1 MAEKRYRNVR
11 QQQDPLAMLERLE
24 SLREVSGSSG
34 MRDTLK
40 SYMRANPDLS
50 EPFDYESLGEK
61 FPVKSIQSQIAA
73 EDAMNLRA
81 ADLEYRKSLMEE
93 RISELGLKKAARDL
107 DLYESRI
114 AKEDAM
120 LEQVPLARQELGAL
134 DPRSPDYLQQRMNVI
149 NKYPVAFEYKPFVE
163 TVDNP
168 LLFRHRSLKEARV
181 EAGEEVT
188 EDAFNKAS
196 LLLSESGLKKRV
208 EGGDPIA
215 TMQAKVAYDTVN
227 KFMAQRGFGAPSAEP
242 TGMAPEME
250 TEEPEAYEFNSVE
263 EADSSGLPVGT
274 IIYIN
279 GRKAIIE

>member
-24 SLREVSGSSG
+24 SLKQASGPSG

-40 SYMRANPDLS
+40 SYMRANPELS
-50 EPFDYESLGEK
+50 EPFDYESLGER

-73 EDAMNLRA
+73 EDAMELRA

-134 DPRSPDYLQQRMNVI
+134 DPRSPDYLQQRMGVI
-149 NKYPVAFEYKPFVE
+149 NKYPVAFEYAPFVE
-163 TVDNP
+163 TVDKP
-168 LLFRHRSLKEARV
+168 LLFRHGRLKEARV

-188 EDAFNKAS
+188 EDAFNRAS
-196 LLLSESGLKKRV
+196 LLLSDSQLKKRV
-208 EGGDPIA
+208 ENQDPIA

-227 KFMAQRGFGAPSAEP
+227 KFMAQRGFGAPPAEP
-242 TGMAPEME
+242 TGMVPEME
-250 TEEPEAYEFNSVE
+250 TAEPEVYEFNSLE

>member
-1 MAEKRYRNVR
+1 MANRRYRATIPE
-11 QQQDPLAMLERLE
+11 QEDIDLEEQYGPRRFLE
-24 SLREVSGSSG
+24 S
-34 MRDTLK
+34 DI
-40 SYMRANPDLS
+40 RANPMMRSSFRFEELEDR
-50 EPFDYESLGEK
+50 Y
-61 FPVKSIQSQIAA
+61 PVQPIQMRQAREEDRRLREDEIEYKKNVLA
-73 EDAMNLRA
+73 ERMT
-81 ADLEYRKSLMEE
+81 EVE
-93 RISELGLKKAARDL
+93 LKKAARDL
-107 DLYESRI
+107 DMFESRVNR
-114 AKEDAM
+114 EDAM

-149 NKYPVAFEYKPFVE
+149 NKYPVAFEYQPFVE
-163 TVDNP
+163 TVDKP
-168 LLFRHRSLKEARV
+168 LLFRHGRLKEARV
-181 EAGEEVT
+181 ESGEEVT

-208 EGGDPIA
+208 EAGDPIA

-227 KFMAQRGFGAPSAEP
+227 KFMAQRGFGAPPAES

-250 TEEPEAYEFNSVE
+250 TAEPEVYEFNSLE